1 MLKEII
7 LPELGEG
14 ISEVEVSE
22 IKVSSNQKIK
32 KDDIIIIVETDKAS
46 VEVPSMYSGTVNE
59 IFITVG
65 DKLKLNHKILSLDT
79 EESTSSA
86 NNEISNNDIEEPE
99 TQDEILIEQDN
110 KIDYN
115 DDKKL
120 PIPEKPILSNS
131 DTEKRSPLASPAI
144 RKLARELGCNINNII
159 GSGPSERITKRD
171 VLDYVNRRLNNNPE
185 NIGAKKI
192 RDIISSEISK
202 LKNDSPNINDSKTDD
217 DFDSEL
223 WGATEALPINKIKK
237 ITGKR
242 MTSSSQ
248 TIPQVTQFDYILIDE
263 LFDYYKAIK
272 KKFRKKMKVS
282 LVPFYI
288 KALVEIL
295 KEMPTFNSSYNN
307 DHILIKKYYNIGI
320 AVDTPKGL
328 IVPVIK
334 EVDKLSI
341 KEINIE
347 LNRLV
352 TDAQEDKINIK
363 DLQGS
368 TFTISSLGGIGGT
381 NFTPIVN
388 PPEVAILGFSKAE
401 YKFVEY
407 ENKMQK
413 KLVLPISLTYDHRVI
428 DGAEGVRFTS
438 KYKNK
443 LESFLLK
450 KK

>member
-79 EESTSSA
+79 EESTSST

-171 VLDYVNRRLNNNPE
+171 VLDYVNKRLNNNPE

-202 LKNDSPNINDSKTDD
+202 LKNDSPNINDIKTDN

>member
-79 EESTSSA
+79 EESTSST

-202 LKNDSPNINDSKTDD
+202 LKNDSPNINDSKTND